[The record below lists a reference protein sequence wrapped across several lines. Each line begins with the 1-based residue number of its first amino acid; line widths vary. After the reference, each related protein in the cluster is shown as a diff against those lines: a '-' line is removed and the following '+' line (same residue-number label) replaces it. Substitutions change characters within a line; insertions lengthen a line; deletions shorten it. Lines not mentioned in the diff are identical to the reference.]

1 MTSTV
6 ASTSDLWKKIQ
17 DIRVGML
24 TTIGSDNTLLSRPMT
39 SQNVD
44 KEGLLWFF
52 TSDQATVAENIEHQP
67 AVNVSFAA
75 PGDSLYVS
83 VSGRA
88 EVIKDRAVIREMWNP
103 MVGAWFPGGPED
115 PHVALLKVKV
125 SGAEYWDSDKSKMMQ
140 LVAMA
145 KAVATGEPPTNIG
158 EHKKINL

>member
-1 MTSTV
+1 MSSTID
-6 ASTSDLWKKIQ
+6 STSDLWKKIQ
-17 DIRVGML
+17 DIRVGMF
-24 TTIGSDNTLLSRPMT
+24 TTLGEGNLLVSRPMT

-44 KEGLLWFF
+44 KEGVLWFF
-52 TSDQATVAENIEHQP
+52 TSDQATVANNIERQG
-67 AVNVSFAA
+67 AVNVSFTA

-83 VSGRA
+83 VSGTA
-88 EVIKDRAVIREMWNP
+88 ELVKDKSIIRDMWNP

-145 KAVATGEPPTNIG
+145 KAAMTGEVPTGIG
-158 EHKKINL
+158 EHKKIDL